1 MTSAPRRLLPRRPVP
16 DLELDLLDGKTWRLH
31 EARPQHFT
39 LLIFY
44 RGLHCPFCA
53 AYLGYLGKRYQE
65 FQEAGVEVVVA
76 SCDNYERARRAQDL
90 WELGDLPVG
99 YGLEPELARDWGLYV
114 SEGIPDLDEPA
125 LFFEPGLFLINP
137 DGSLYANSVQSM
149 PFARPQ
155 LYELLEGIRFIV
167 DKDYP
172 ARGNRPL
179 STRLDRA
186 S

>member
-1 MTSAPRRLLPRRPVP
+1 MTAAPKRLLPRRRVP
-16 DLELDLLDGKTWRLH
+16 ELELDLLDGQTWRLS
-31 EARPQHFT
+31 ESRPLHFT

-65 FQEAGVEVVVA
+65 FRETGVEVVVA
-76 SCDNYERARRAQDL
+76 SCDSSERAQKAREL

-99 YGLEPELARDWGLYV
+99 YGLVPAIAREWGLYV
-114 SEGIPDLDEPA
+114 SEGIPDLDEPP

-137 DGSLYANSVQSM
+137 DGTLYANSVQSM

-179 STRLDRA
+179 A
-186 S
+186 SDLGSAG